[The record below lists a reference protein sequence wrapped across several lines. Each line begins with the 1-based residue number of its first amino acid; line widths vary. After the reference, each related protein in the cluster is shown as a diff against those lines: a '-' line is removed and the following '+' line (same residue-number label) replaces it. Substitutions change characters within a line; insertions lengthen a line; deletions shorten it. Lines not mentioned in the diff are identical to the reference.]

1 MRTATVGQAARQ
13 TGWSPRML
21 RYIERAGLVV
31 PRRTGTGY
39 RLYGLLELNQ
49 LRSLQ
54 QLRRRFGVELR
65 ELAFAARLRRDPEL
79 RAAVDSWL
87 AGTEL
92 SALDFEQ
99 RKHERL
105 LAA

>member
-1 MRTATVGQAARQ
+1 MRTATVGQAAEQ

-21 RYIERAGLVV
+21 RYIERTGLVV

-39 RLYGLLELNQ
+39 RLYGLIELNQ